1 MGKYIS
7 KYSSINEF
15 NLDASTLSYP
25 HVSLIEDTGLIK
37 YHPYIPPV
45 TLNAAPFGSIAI
57 YDRTGNSFI
66 IIDNPDDYSDTEY
79 LTENYMPF
87 AICIDPK
94 SNRNDNKAVWMVHPS
109 VLYKLAGSNN
119 DWAPLIYNSSSA
131 DMNNLRPIINSTDST
146 IEKNAAIRALNT
158 TNDTEDIAT
167 NLPFSNAP
175 VYFDKYN
182 FMTFVASLK
191 LGTVIQKGTFYA
203 AAEDVVTYML
213 DNITEFSKTWENMYT
228 DSKYDN
234 SKYGSAGPH
243 LLISQG

>member
-79 LTENYMPF
+79 LTDNYMPF

-94 SNRNDNKAVWMVHPS
+94 TNRNDNKAVWMVHPS

-119 DWAPLIYNSSSA
+119 DWAPKVYNSLSA
-131 DMNNLRPIINSTDST
+131 SQTDVNNLKNIITSTDST
-146 IEKNAAIRALNT
+146 IEKNAAIRALNSNSYGT
-158 TNDTEDIAT
+158 IDIAT
-167 NLPFSNAP
+167 VLPYSTAP
-175 VYFDKYN
+175 
-182 FMTFVASLK
+182 ASS
-191 LGTVIQKGTFYA
+191 F
-203 AAEDVVTYML
+203 
-213 DNITEFSKTWENMYT
+213 
-228 DSKYDN
+228 
-234 SKYGSAGPH
+234 
-243 LLISQG
+243 